1 MKKKYNDSLTEQ
13 QQLYVTE
20 NYTNFSKDEMAK
32 YLGVSGNVVKTFCS
46 IMSLKITKEQK
57 GAIVSRLA
65 FKRLNSAQFDDFL
78 KQNYLE
84 LNYNDL
90 AKSIGKSDTFVR
102 NRLNFLGL
110 KVPEDV
116 KAQRVVDSYFKK
128 GNVSFNKGVSITE
141 WMTEE
146 QRENFLKNKFKKGN
160 VPHNAKEV
168 GYESVVF
175 DKTGRPYYMI
185 KILGEKKL
193 QYKHRVIWEEANGL
207 IPKGY
212 NVQFKDKN
220 TLNCVLENL
229 YLISR
234 SEQMIENTFSP
245 ESIGKR
251 MFKMSPEEIE
261 FTKKNVPALLEAK
274 SLQLKLKRQLKKIG
288 NNEN

>member
-1 MKKKYNDSLTEQ
+1 MKKKYNGSLTDQ
-13 QQLYVTE
+13 QQLYVNE
-20 NYTNFSKDEMAK
+20 NYIEFSKNEIAK
-32 YLGVSGNVVKTFCS
+32 TLGVSSNVVKTYCS
-46 IMSLKITKEQK
+46 VMNFKLTQEQRGKIIT
-57 GAIVSRLA
+57 RLA
-65 FKRLNSAQFDDFL
+65 FERLNSSQFDDFL
-78 KQNYLE
+78 KQNYLN
-84 LNYNDL
+84 LNYNEL
-90 AKSIGKSDTFVR
+90 AKAIKKSDTFVV
-102 NRLNFLGL
+102 NRLKFLHL
-110 KVPEDV
+110 NVPEDI

-128 GNVSFNKGVSITE
+128 GMISHNKGIPINE

-185 KILGEKKL
+185 KILGKERL
-193 QYKHRVIWEEANGL
+193 RYKHRVIWEEANGP

-220 TLNCVLENL
+220 TLNCVLDNL

-234 SEQMIENTFSP
+234 SEQMIENTFSV

-251 MFKMSPEEIE
+251 MFKMNPEEIE
-261 FTKKNVPALLEAK
+261 YAKKNAPALLEAK
-274 SLQLKLKRQLKKIG
+274 SLQLKLKRQLKKID